1 MSAIITATLV
11 TANATKRTITTMA
24 AVARVFFALG
34 VCLCCRKR
42 RRDGTYGGCCSRC
55 QDDEPPTSTLRAPL
69 TNNRRVQAS
78 STTNN
83 HRAQAPS
90 GINTCVQHL
99 APVPLPIA
107 PMPPPLVQGTAVA
120 GPSAQ
125 SVGEPTNQSAGGN
138 LALSVARALN
148 IPPEEARGKLQRL
161 NDKEKAAVAAKDYLE
176 AGQVAHALTDVKELS
191 ACVAKLVE
199 EEKEAVENREYK
211 AAEALKRQIDE
222 MTTVL
227 SATLDA

>member
-1 MSAIITATLV
+1 MLPVILLCAIALPKP
-11 TANATKRTITTMA
+11 ALA
-24 AVARVFFALG
+24 ASVASPRQLSECDPSDDNCDPNYCECNQTHYYYYGGGGAGFFALG

-99 APVPLPIA
+99 APAPLPIA
-107 PMPPPLVQGTAVA
+107 PMPPPLVQGIAVA

-125 SVGEPTNQSAGGN
+125 SVGEPTNQSAGGD

-148 IPPEEARGKLQRL
+148 MPPEEARGKLQRL
-161 NDKEKAAVAAKDYLE
+161 NDKEKAAVAAKHYLE
-176 AGQVAHALTDVKELS
+176 AGQVRTNMRLPIQGSNASLCGA
-191 ACVAKLVE
+191 
-199 EEKEAVENREYK
+199 
-211 AAEALKRQIDE
+211 
-222 MTTVL
+222 
-227 SATLDA
+227 

>member
-1 MSAIITATLV
+1 VSAIITATLV
-11 TANATKRTITTMA
+11 PANATKRTITTMA

-42 RRDGTYGGCCSRC
+42 RRDGTYGGCCSSC

-69 TNNRRVQAS
+69 
-78 STTNN
+78 TNN